1 MVMKWLST
9 FQFDGIQNFKITL
22 FAKWQKPQNIRKLVL
37 EFSTV
42 SRLLML
48 VAKMQPILSMTFN

>member
-1 MVMKWLST
+1 MVMKRLST
-9 FQFDGIQNFKITL
+9 FQLYDIQNFKITL
-22 FAKWQKPQNIRKLVL
+22 FAKWQKPQNIRPLVL

-42 SRLLML
+42 PRLLL

>member
-9 FQFDGIQNFKITL
+9 FQLDDIQNLKITW

-42 SRLLML
+42 STVSRLLML
-48 VAKMQPILSMTFN
+48 VAKMQHQYCQ

>member
-9 FQFDGIQNFKITL
+9 FQLDGIQNFKITL